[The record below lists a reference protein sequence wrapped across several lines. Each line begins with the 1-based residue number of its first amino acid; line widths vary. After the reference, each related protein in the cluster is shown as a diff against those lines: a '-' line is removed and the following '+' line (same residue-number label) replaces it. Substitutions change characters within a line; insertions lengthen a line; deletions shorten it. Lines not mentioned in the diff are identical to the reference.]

1 MCNCIGFDL
10 LFIALYIH
18 SFIYNDYQSQ
28 SVVYHNVNQALINNH
43 FPSFPSSSS
52 SQRCKV
58 PSVNQETG
66 AVDKLGP
73 LDILRL
79 YRAPAGPD
87 KAMFG
92 VFGLVLQ
99 SGKVIKLGDTIK
111 ILELKK

>member
-1 MCNCIGFDL
+1 MHCTLI
-10 LFIALYIH
+10 YI
-18 SFIYNDYQSQ
+18 DYQSQ
-28 SVVYHNVNQALINNH
+28 SVVYHYVNQVLINNH
-43 FPSFPSSSS
+43 FPSFPSS